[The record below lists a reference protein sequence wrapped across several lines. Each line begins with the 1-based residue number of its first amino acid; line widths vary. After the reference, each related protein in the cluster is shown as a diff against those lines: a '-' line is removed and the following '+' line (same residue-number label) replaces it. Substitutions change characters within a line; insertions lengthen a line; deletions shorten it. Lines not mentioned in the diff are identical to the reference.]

1 MKEDIKIINIIDNS
15 INKKAEIRLSEVDSI
30 CRLELFYNNGVNY
43 ITSEGNDY
51 FSCLVEL
58 RKKAPYIK
66 FLCKG
71 AKINVYPSSMARQMS
86 QGMLAYELIIGKPAT
101 RDNIVHIFDFDDKD
115 ISENP
120 DEQKY
125 FYKNWISSLRQ

>member
-1 MKEDIKIINIIDNS
+1 M
-15 INKKAEIRLSEVDSI
+15 
-30 CRLELFYNNGVNY
+30 GVNY

-58 RKKAPYIK
+58 RKKVPYIK

-86 QGMLAYELIIGKPAT
+86 QGMLAYELIIGTQAT
-101 RDNIVHIFDFDDKD
+101 RDNIVHTFDFDDND

-120 DEQKY
+120 DEQKD
-125 FYKNWISSLRQ
+125 FYKNWIS